1 MYFYP
6 TEAHNGYLDAVNDLG
21 IVGLICVLVFLFWY
35 IRQAL
40 QLMRI
45 DRNQASLY
53 LALLLQQMVMNM
65 SESEWFSRGSTFAV
79 LILAS
84 ICLSRGLLEV
94 RSQAQAV
101 RPAGR

>member
-1 MYFYP
+1 MRAGRALASARP
-6 TEAHNGYLDAVNDLG
+6 DGETTAS
-21 IVGLICVLVFLFWY
+21 VLMQV
-35 IRQAL
+35 
-40 QLMRI
+40 
-45 DRNQASLY
+45 DRSQASLY

-94 RSQAQAV
+94 RPRVQPV
-101 RPAGR
+101 RSAGR

>member
-1 MYFYP
+1 MFFYP
-6 TEAHNGYLDAVNDLG
+6 TEAHNGYLDVVNDLG
-21 IVGLICVLVFLFWY
+21 IVGLICLLVFLFWY

-45 DRNQASLY
+45 DRNQGSLY

-65 SESEWFSRGSTFAV
+65 SESEWFSRTSTFAV

-84 ICLSRGLLEV
+84 VCLSRGLLEF
-94 RSQAQAV
+94 RSL
-101 RPAGR
+101 RHGSH